1 MYEIVNIRLR
11 LTEELVPYDVNNVN
25 LKQGDWC
32 VVELEKGLDLGA
44 VAEDIKMV
52 LESEVKHPL
61 LKVIRVMTPE
71 DDAQFQE
78 NARKEEAVYHSCNR
92 MIREK
97 NLSMRL
103 IGSEYFFDQSK
114 IIFYFTAEDRVD
126 FRELVKELAQLF
138 QARIEMR
145 QIGVRDAARMLDGF
159 GICGRELCCS
169 SFLKEFTPVTIKMAK
184 DQRLA
189 LNPEKLS
196 GTCGRLLCCLA
207 YEECQYRE
215 LSKGAPREGMRLQT
229 SYGAGKI
236 KGINLLK
243 RVATVALEG
252 GREITLPFQELK
264 LQSENCKAKK
274 CKAKK

>member
-1 MYEIVNIRLR
+1 M
-11 LTEELVPYDVNNVN
+11 PYDVNNVN
-25 LKQGDWC
+25 LRPGSWC
-32 VVELEKGLDLGA
+32 VVEIEKGLDLGVA
-44 VAEDIKMV
+44 VGAVKMV
-52 LESEVKHPL
+52 LESEIKQPL
-61 LKVIRVMTPE
+61 LKVMRVMTPE

-78 NARKEEAVYHSCNR
+78 NTRKEEAVYHSCNR

-103 IGSEYFFDQSK
+103 VGAEYFFDQSK
-114 IIFYFTAEDRVD
+114 IIFYFTAEERVD

-138 QARIEMR
+138 QSRIEMR

-196 GTCGRLLCCLA
+196 GICGRLLCCLA

-215 LSKGAPREGMRLQT
+215 LAKGAPREGMKIET
-229 SYGAGKI
+229 PYGTGKI

-243 RVATVALEG
+243 GAAIVALEG
-252 GREITLPFQELK
+252 GREITMPFTEIKNEKQK
-264 LQSENCKAKK
+264 MQSEK
-274 CKAKK
+274 CKACKEK